1 MTLSRLSVFVGD
13 KSELLKQFCSFKLRL
28 FRKMSSILSPLK
40 ICVFRNGDRNYFG
53 KSFVVPRRP
62 VKDKEKE
69 WDQLLDQITDQVGLN
84 KAARCLCTPVGGRE
98 VRGVEELEHMKKY
111 VAVTSGKFKKLP

>member
-1 MTLSRLSVFVGD
+1 
-13 KSELLKQFCSFKLRL
+13 
-28 FRKMSSILSPLK
+28 MSSAISPLK

-53 KSFVVPRRP
+53 KSLVVQRRA

-69 WDQLLDQITDQVGLN
+69 WDQLLDHITDQVGLS

-98 VRGVEELEHMKKY
+98 VRSVEELEHLKTY
-111 VAVTSGKFKKLP
+111 VAVSSGKFKKLP